1 MFDFLGLKK
10 KTSKTR
16 ILVVDDEPNIV
27 QTLQDRLEMNE
38 YEVFTAGNGRE
49 GLKRFEDERPH
60 VILLDVI
67 MPIMDGH
74 EMLEVLRKQPGG
86 QDVSVIMLTARS
98 QTQDIARANACGIDD
113 YIVDIIIQSTGTI
126 IDSHPLFYPIRIIFN
141 CNVVVSRPMI
151 YTFT

>member
-1 MFDFLGLKK
+1 MFDFLGLRKK
-10 KTSKTR
+10 ASRTR

-38 YEVFTAGNGRE
+38 YEVITAGNGRE
-49 GLKRFEDERPH
+49 GLQKFEQERPD

-74 EMLEVLRKQPGG
+74 EMLESLRKQPGG

-113 YIVDIIIQSTGTI
+113 YIVKPFDLSELLEKIES
-126 IDSHPLFYPIRIIFN
+126 
-141 CNVVVSRPMI
+141 VVEHRKTVMR
-151 YTFT
+151 

>member
-10 KTSKTR
+10 KISKTR

-74 EMLEVLRKQPGG
+74 EMLEVLRKQPRG

-113 YIVDIIIQSTGTI
+113 YIVKPFDLSELLEKIES
-126 IDSHPLFYPIRIIFN
+126 
-141 CNVVVSRPMI
+141 VVEHRKAMAK
-151 YTFT
+151 

>member
-1 MFDFLGLKK
+1 MNMFDFLGIKK
-10 KTSKTR
+10 KTDKTK

-38 YEVFTAGNGRE
+38 YQVITAGNGRE
-49 GLKRFEDERPH
+49 GLEKIEQERPD

-74 EMLEVLRKQPGG
+74 EMLEMLRKQPGG
-86 QDVSVIMLTARS
+86 RDVSVIMLTARS

-113 YIVDIIIQSTGTI
+113 YIVKPFDLSELLEKIES
-126 IDSHPLFYPIRIIFN
+126 
-141 CNVVVSRPMI
+141 VVEHRKSVAK
-151 YTFT
+151 

>member
-1 MFDFLGLKK
+1 MNMFDFLGIKK
-10 KTSKTR
+10 KTDKTK

-38 YEVFTAGNGRE
+38 YQVITAGNGRE
-49 GLKRFEDERPH
+49 GLEKVEQERPD

-74 EMLEVLRKQPGG
+74 EMLEMLRKQPGG
-86 QDVSVIMLTARS
+86 RDVSVIMLTARS

-113 YIVDIIIQSTGTI
+113 YIVKPFDLSELLEKIES
-126 IDSHPLFYPIRIIFN
+126 
-141 CNVVVSRPMI
+141 VVEHRKSVAK
-151 YTFT
+151 

>member
-113 YIVDIIIQSTGTI
+113 YIVKPFDLSELLAKIES
-126 IDSHPLFYPIRIIFN
+126 
-141 CNVVVSRPMI
+141 VVEHRKAMAR
-151 YTFT
+151 

>member
-10 KTSKTR
+10 KTSRTK
-16 ILVVDDEPNIV
+16 IMVVDDEPNIV

-38 YEVFTAGNGRE
+38 YQVVTAGNGRE
-49 GLKRFEDERPH
+49 GLEKIEQERPD

-74 EMLEVLRKQPGG
+74 EMLEMLRKQPGG
-86 QDVSVIMLTARS
+86 RDVSVIMLTARS

-113 YIVDIIIQSTGTI
+113 YIVKPFDLSELLEKIES
-126 IDSHPLFYPIRIIFN
+126 
-141 CNVVVSRPMI
+141 VVEHRKSVAK
-151 YTFT
+151 

>member
-1 MFDFLGLKK
+1 MFDFLGIKK
-10 KTSKTR
+10 KADKTK

-38 YEVFTAGNGRE
+38 YQVVTAGNGRE
-49 GLKRFEDERPH
+49 GLEKVEQEKPD

-74 EMLEVLRKQPGG
+74 EMLEMLRKQPGG
-86 QDVSVIMLTARS
+86 RDVSVIMLTARS

-113 YIVDIIIQSTGTI
+113 YIVKPFDLSELLEKIES
-126 IDSHPLFYPIRIIFN
+126 
-141 CNVVVSRPMI
+141 VVEHRKSVAK
-151 YTFT
+151 

>member
-113 YIVDIIIQSTGTI
+113 YIVKPFDLSELLEKIES
-126 IDSHPLFYPIRIIFN
+126 
-141 CNVVVSRPMI
+141 VVEHRKSVLK
-151 YTFT
+151 